1 MRAFGPTRLLDP
13 GWLFVAA
20 GLALCASAILVPAR
34 QELASLRGQ
43 VAQLAALERHA
54 EARLAA
60 RREFIRQ
67 LDERDPALLR
77 RLAAAQLNLMPAGA
91 TPVLA
96 ASSRRADVETWID
109 ETVPPPPDLDSDK
122 PSPSLLCR
130 ITSGRGRPWVLGAAC
145 LSIFF
150 GLLMGLGREQG

>member
-1 MRAFGPTRLLDP
+1 MRAPGPTRLPDP

-20 GLALCASAILVPAR
+20 GLALCASAVLVPAR
-34 QELASLRGQ
+34 QELAGLRAQ
-43 VAQLAALERHA
+43 VAKLAALEEHA

-60 RREFIRQ
+60 RREFLRQ

-109 ETVPPPPDLDSDK
+109 ATVPPPDLAADE

-145 LSIFF
+145 LSVFC
-150 GLLMGLGREQG
+150 GLMVGLGRQQG